1 MYICTLICVLLYVYI
16 GEFDDDDELSEY
28 FNENQEHG
36 GQYTGHNSDPRKVII
51 DEDNEDFDFEG

>member
-1 MYICTLICVLLYVYI
+1 MYI
-16 GEFDDDDELSEY
+16 GEFVDDDELSEY

-36 GQYTGHNSDPRKVII
+36 GKYTGNNYDPRKVII